1 MFLFQTCYEMERYL
15 KDEPKMK
22 SYKKLSSSDRTWYEV
37 NCIDDFTDR
46 HYDALSSGSSPC
58 SWDGALSCAIL
69 VKQEPLDIM
78 DDEDDDSS
86 SFESPVHS
94 DVQLRLV
101 ARNSGTLTPPSS
113 PESGQ
118 GGHSN
123 ESSGGASDLDVCGLR
138 ISNGHRNTIVRVR
151 ASGLTRYISVVPRPQ
166 ISNNSISSSTTTTKH
181 HTRLDHSP
189 DSKRRIHKCQFL
201 GCKKVYTKSSHLKA
215 HQRTHTGWYT

>member
-1 MFLFQTCYEMERYL
+1 MRTHCAGRLLFCIKISDVQFFHFSTILLKTLFLFQTCYEMERYL

-22 SYKKLSSSDRTWYEV
+22 SYKKLSSSDRAWYEV
-37 NCIDDFTDR
+37 NCLDDFTDR

-69 VKQEPLDIM
+69 VKQEPLDII

-118 GGHSN
+118 GVTATRVQGELVTWTFADL
-123 ESSGGASDLDVCGLR
+123 ESATD
-138 ISNGHRNTIVRVR
+138 
-151 ASGLTRYISVVPRPQ
+151 
-166 ISNNSISSSTTTTKH
+166 
-181 HTRLDHSP
+181 
-189 DSKRRIHKCQFL
+189 
-201 GCKKVYTKSSHLKA
+201 
-215 HQRTHTGWYT
+215 TGTLL